1 MASRGTTR
9 RAVAVVCLAAV
20 LALVGGACG
29 GDDDDVTEG
38 SSATTDAGSDATTA
52 AGEATDTTAAGEA
65 SDFCG
70 LYFGAADAADGL
82 STATD
87 AAGVEQALGEGLRL
101 SQEALDVAP
110 AEIADEYA
118 VVVAGIADIYA
129 LAGDS
134 GFDPDAFS
142 TEPGFQELA
151 QDPDINAANDT
162 VNAWVVESCPQA
174 SQPTG

>member
-1 MASRGTTR
+1 MASLRAARPRWAVVGL
-9 RAVAVVCLAAV
+9 AVAVALLA
-20 LALVGGACG
+20 GAC
-29 GDDDDVTEG
+29 GDDDDG
-38 SSATTDAGSDATTA
+38 ADATTDSASDTSV
-52 AGEATDTTAAGEA
+52 AGEA

-70 LYFGAADAADGL
+70 FYFDAADAADGL
-82 STATD
+82 GTATD
-87 AAGVEQALGEGLRL
+87 AAGVEESLAEGLRL
-101 SQEALDVAP
+101 SQEALAVAP

-162 VNAWVVESCPQA
+162 VNAWVMDTCPQA
-174 SQPTG
+174 VQPSG